1 MSELKDEVIEETV
14 AEVIVEDTQVEA
26 KELDIPEAPLTA
38 ARTVSAIQAS
48 LAEMSKE
55 GLDEIFEAAEKAKA
69 KAKVEDDEEEED
81 DEEGDEDEGEV
92 EDTKVKAKKES
103 KKSKKESKK
112 SVKEIDDVDSQE
124 KGGKTDQKDNKA
136 DKLKKKKQDSDDGSE
151 GDVVEKKG
159 KFKEDVEALIKDEDT
174 LSEGFKEKAATIFE
188 AALTSKVNAETAE
201 LEERYSS
208 DLAGEV
214 EAIKEDLVDKV
225 DGYLTYV
232 VENWMKDNEVAIE
245 HSLKSEITE
254 SFIQSLGTLFAEHH
268 INVPDDAGDIL
279 DTLSEEAKDAKSQL
293 NDATA
298 KAMELS
304 EKVKAFERKDI
315 VSEACKGLAATE
327 VAKLTDLVE
336 GVEADSNEDFAK
348 KVATI
353 KESYLNKDATVTA
366 TAEVDAITED
376 TQEEQ
381 VVSAQMQKYLTALTP
396 K

>member
-1 MSELKDEVIEETV
+1 MSEIKDESIEETV
-14 AEVIVEDTQVEA
+14 DEVIVEDTQVEA
-26 KELDIPEAPLTA
+26 PELDIPEAPLTA

-69 KAKVEDDEEEED
+69 KAAKVEDDEDEED
-81 DEEGDEDEGEV
+81 DEGDEDEGDVEV
-92 EDTKVKAKKES
+92 EGKKDSKKES
-103 KKSKKESKK
+103 KKSKDEAKKVEKE
-112 SVKEIDDVDSQE
+112 DL
-124 KGGKTDQKDNKA
+124 KTEDQPDNKP
-136 DKLKKKKQDSDDGSE
+136 DKLKKKKVKADDGSE

-159 KFKEDVEALIKDEDT
+159 KFKEDLDALVKDEDT

-188 AALTSKVNAETAE
+188 AALNSKLNAETAK
-201 LEERYSS
+201 LEERYES

-254 SFIQSLGTLFAEHH
+254 SFIQSLGQLFAEHH

-279 DTLSEEAKDAKSQL
+279 DSLSEESKDAKAQL
-293 NDATA
+293 NDATERNI
-298 KAMELS
+298 ELA
-304 EKVKAFERKDI
+304 EKVKSYQRQDI
-315 VSEACKGLAATE
+315 ISEACKGLAATE
-327 VAKLTDLVE
+327 TAKLTELAE
-336 GVEADSNEDFAK
+336 AIEADDNEQFTA

-353 KESYLNKDATVTA
+353 KESYLNKDTPAETS
-366 TAEVDAITED
+366 EVDAITED
-376 TQEEQ
+376 SQEPQ
-381 VVSAQMQKYLTALTP
+381 VVSAQMQKYLDAMSRT
-396 K
+396 

>member
-1 MSELKDEVIEETV
+1 MSELKDDI

-26 KELDIPEAPLTA
+26 TEVVETAEAPLTE

-48 LAEMSKE
+48 MAGMSKD
-55 GLDEIFEAAEKAKA
+55 GLDAIFEAAKKAEA

-81 DEEGDEDEGEV
+81 DEGDEDEGDIKEGG
-92 EDTKVKAKKES
+92 KAKKES
-103 KKSKKESKK
+103 KKSKTEA
-112 SVKEIDDVDSQE
+112 DDP
-124 KGGKTDQKDNKA
+124 KA
-136 DKLKKKKQDSDDGSE
+136 DTLKKKKVKADDGSE
-151 GDVVEKKG
+151 GDVVEK

-174 LSEGFKEKAATIFE
+174 LSEGFKAKAETIFE
-188 AALTSKVNAETAE
+188 AALSSKIISETAK
-201 LEERYSS
+201 LEERYAS

-254 SFIQSLGTLFAEHH
+254 SFIDSLGQLFSEHH
-268 INVPDDAGDIL
+268 INVPSDKGDIL
-279 DTLSEEAKDAKSQL
+279 DALSEEAKDAKSQL

-298 KAMELS
+298 HAMDLA
-304 EKVKAFERKDI
+304 EKVKAFERKEI
-315 VSEACKGLAATE
+315 VSEACNGLAATE

-336 GVEADSNEDFAK
+336 GIDADSNEDFAK

-366 TAEVDAITED
+366 TPEVDAITEE
-376 TQEEQ
+376 TQETQ
-381 VVSAQMQKYLTALTP
+381 VVSDQMQKYLSAMTRT
-396 K
+396 

>member
-1 MSELKDEVIEETV
+1 MSEVKDEIVEDV
-14 AEVIVEDTQVEA
+14 AEVIVEDTEVEA
-26 KELDIPEAPLTA
+26 TVETPEAPLTE

-48 LAEMSKE
+48 MTGMSKE
-55 GLDEIFEAAEKAKA
+55 GLDAIFEAAKKAEA

-81 DEEGDEDEGEV
+81 DEGDEDEGDV
-92 EDTKVKAKKES
+92 EEGKAKKEQVDGEGDLEG
-103 KKSKKESKK
+103 KSK
-112 SVKEIDDVDSQE
+112 
-124 KGGKTDQKDNKA
+124 A
-136 DKLKKKKQDSDDGSE
+136 KKKKVKADDGSE
-151 GDVVEKKG
+151 GDTVESKK

-188 AALTSKVNAETAE
+188 TALASKVNAETAK
-201 LEERYSS
+201 LEEQYAS

-254 SFIQSLGTLFAEHH
+254 SFIDSLGQLFSEHH
-268 INVPDDAGDIL
+268 INVPSDKGDIL
-279 DTLSEEAKDAKSQL
+279 DALSEEAKDAKAQL

-298 KAMELS
+298 NAMDLA

-315 VSEACKGLAATE
+315 VAEACAGLAATE
-327 VAKLTDLVE
+327 VAKVKELVA
-336 GVEADSNEDFAK
+336 GIEADDNESFAS

-353 KESYLNKDATVTA
+353 KESYLNKDTTVETS
-366 TAEVDAITED
+366 EVDAITED
-376 TQEEQ
+376 TQEQ
-381 VVSAQMQKYLTALTP
+381 DVSDNMKRYLSAM
-396 K
+396 KRNSSI

>member
-1 MSELKDEVIEETV
+1 MSDIKDTIVDETV
-14 AEVIVEDTQVEA
+14 DEVIVEDTQVEA
-26 KELDIPEAPLTA
+26 TADLDIPEAPLTA

-55 GLDEIFEAAEKAKA
+55 GLDAIFEAAEKAKA

-81 DEEGDEDEGEV
+81 DEGDEDEGDVEEAKTSKKEV
-92 EDTKVKAKKES
+92 VEPDSEPKGVAKDKEAKKDSAKKTSKKKVKA
-103 KKSKKESKK
+103 
-112 SVKEIDDVDSQE
+112 
-124 KGGKTDQKDNKA
+124 
-136 DKLKKKKQDSDDGSE
+136 DDGSE
-151 GDVVEKKG
+151 GDVHEDA
-159 KFKEDVEALIKDEDT
+159 FKEDIDALVKDEDT
-174 LSEGFKEKAATIFE
+174 LSEGFKEKASTIFE
-188 AALTSKVNAETAE
+188 AALASKVNSETAK

-232 VENWMKDNEVAIE
+232 VENWMTDNEVAIE

-268 INVPDDAGDIL
+268 INVPADAGDIL
-279 DTLSEEAKDAKSQL
+279 DTLSEEAKDAKAQL

-298 KAMELS
+298 HAMDLA
-304 EKVKAFERKDI
+304 EKVKAFERKEI

-336 GVEADSNEDFAK
+336 GIDADSNEDFAK

-366 TAEVDAITED
+366 TPEVDAITED
-376 TQEEQ
+376 TQEPQ
-381 VVSAQMQKYLTALTP
+381 VVAAQMQKYLDAMTR

>member
-1 MSELKDEVIEETV
+1 MSDIKDEVVDETV
-14 AEVIVEDTQVEA
+14 DEVIVEDTQVEA

-69 KAKVEDDEEEED
+69 KAKVEADDEEDED
-81 DEEGDEDEGEV
+81 EDDEDEGEV
-92 EDTKVKAKKES
+92 EETGKKAKKES
-103 KKSKKESKK
+103 KTKKESKK

-124 KGGKTDQKDNKA
+124 KGGKTGQSDNKTS
-136 DKLKKKKQDSDDGSE
+136 KIKKKKQVGDDGN
-151 GDVVEKKG
+151 VIEKKG
-159 KFKEDVEALIKDEDT
+159 KFKEDVEALVKDEDT

-188 AALTSKVNAETAE
+188 AALTSKVNAETAK
-201 LEERYSS
+201 LEERYDS

-254 SFIQSLGTLFAEHH
+254 SFIQSLGQLFAEHH

-279 DTLSEEAKDAKSQL
+279 DSLSEETKDAKGQL
-293 NDATA
+293 NDATE
-298 KAMELS
+298 KNIELS
-304 EKVKAFERKDI
+304 EKVKAYERQDI
-315 VSEACKGLAATE
+315 IREACKGLAATE
-327 VAKLTDLVE
+327 TAKLTELTE
-336 GVEADSNEDFAK
+336 AIEADDNKAFAT

-353 KESYLNKDATVTA
+353 KESYLNKDTPAKSTD
-366 TAEVDAITED
+366 EVDAITED
-376 TQEEQ
+376 SQENQE
-381 VVSAQMQKYLTALTP
+381 VTAQMQSYLDAIKRT
-396 K
+396 

>member
-1 MSELKDEVIEETV
+1 MSELQDDIDNTV
-14 AEVIVEDTQVEA
+14 DEVIVEDTQAEEVIET
-26 KELDIPEAPLTA
+26 PTAPLTA

-81 DEEGDEDEGEV
+81 DEGDEDEGEV
-92 EDTKVKAKKES
+92 DESDAKE
-103 KKSKKESKK
+103 
-112 SVKEIDDVDSQE
+112 V
-124 KGGKTDQKDNKA
+124 KGGKTDAKDNKA
-136 DKLKKKKQDSDDGSE
+136 TPTKKKKVKADDGSE
-151 GDVVEKKG
+151 GDVM
-159 KFKEDVEALIKDEDT
+159 EDVFAEDLNALVKDEDT
-174 LSEGFKEKAATIFE
+174 LSEGFKEKASTIFE
-188 AALTSKVNAETAE
+188 AALASKVNAETVK
-201 LEERYSS
+201 LEERYAS

-232 VENWMKDNEVAIE
+232 VENWMTDNEVAIE

-254 SFIQSLGTLFAEHH
+254 SFIQSLGQLFSEHH
-268 INVPDDAGDIL
+268 INVPTDAGDIL
-279 DTLSEEAKDAKSQL
+279 DTLSEEAKDAKAQL

-298 KAMELS
+298 HAMDLA
-304 EKVKAFERKDI
+304 EKVKAFERKEI

-327 VAKLTDLVE
+327 VAKLTELVE
-336 GVEADSNEDFAK
+336 GIDADSNEDFAK

-353 KESYLNKDATVTA
+353 KESYLNKDTKVEAP
-366 TAEVDAITED
+366 AEVDAITED
-376 TQEEQ
+376 TQEPQ
-381 VVSAQMQKYLTALTP
+381 VVSAQMQKYLSAMTR